1 MLTNIHWAIPEIFL
15 SVATIGLLTYGVIMS
30 KMGLKVSQ
38 LAKQNYL
45 SVIALLLTGLLI
57 LEEMYFLNSPVVG
70 SVSIS
75 LDLLSCSSYT
85 LLIKLV
91 LVLSSSLILL
101 LGISSTIKEKMYE
114 FEFSQLILLSTLGMM
129 ILVSSSDLI
138 MLYLGIELMSLSLYV
153 LAALKREGDHSTE
166 AGLKYFLL
174 GALSSGILLFGMV
187 LIYTFTGETTFVG
200 LNNYI
205 WYGSDQGELVV
216 GALFILI
223 SLIFKLGGVPFHMW
237 VPDVYEG
244 SPNIVTAYFAIVP
257 KIATLG
263 IMIVLLTGP
272 FIGIFYSLQP
282 LLIVCG
288 VLSIVVGGV
297 GALNQA
303 KLKRLLAYSAISH
316 VGFLLIGVATNTL
329 FSIHATLIY
338 ILLYIVMSFSTFTL
352 VLSLFKHGNY
362 ITQLSGL
369 SRSNPILALTFAF
382 VLLSIAGV
390 PPLAGFYSKY
400 LILLSA
406 LDSEMYLITF
416 LAIMGSAISAFY
428 YLRIIKWMFFKD
440 TAYFHYKDIGDV
452 IYPTQST
459 FSLSLLS
466 SLVLG
471 STLFVILTFLLFPS
485 PLLDFSLT
493 AISSSLL

>member
-1 MLTNIHWAIPEIFL
+1 
-15 SVATIGLLTYGVIMS
+15 MS

-205 WYGSDQGELVV
+205 
-216 GALFILI
+216 
-223 SLIFKLGGVPFHMW
+223 
-237 VPDVYEG
+237 
-244 SPNIVTAYFAIVP
+244 
-257 KIATLG
+257 
-263 IMIVLLTGP
+263 
-272 FIGIFYSLQP
+272 
-282 LLIVCG
+282 
-288 VLSIVVGGV
+288 
-297 GALNQA
+297 
-303 KLKRLLAYSAISH
+303 
-316 VGFLLIGVATNTL
+316 
-329 FSIHATLIY
+329 
-338 ILLYIVMSFSTFTL
+338 
-352 VLSLFKHGNY
+352 
-362 ITQLSGL
+362 
-369 SRSNPILALTFAF
+369 
-382 VLLSIAGV
+382 
-390 PPLAGFYSKY
+390 
-400 LILLSA
+400 
-406 LDSEMYLITF
+406 
-416 LAIMGSAISAFY
+416 
-428 YLRIIKWMFFKD
+428 
-440 TAYFHYKDIGDV
+440 
-452 IYPTQST
+452 
-459 FSLSLLS
+459 
-466 SLVLG
+466 
-471 STLFVILTFLLFPS
+471 
-485 PLLDFSLT
+485 
-493 AISSSLL
+493 

>member
-1 MLTNIHWAIPEIFL
+1 
-15 SVATIGLLTYGVIMS
+15 
-30 KMGLKVSQ
+30 
-38 LAKQNYL
+38 
-45 SVIALLLTGLLI
+45 
-57 LEEMYFLNSPVVG
+57 
-70 SVSIS
+70 
-75 LDLLSCSSYT
+75 
-85 LLIKLV
+85 
-91 LVLSSSLILL
+91 
-101 LGISSTIKEKMYE
+101 
-114 FEFSQLILLSTLGMM
+114 
-129 ILVSSSDLI
+129 
-138 MLYLGIELMSLSLYV
+138 
-153 LAALKREGDHSTE
+153 
-166 AGLKYFLL
+166 
-174 GALSSGILLFGMV
+174 
-187 LIYTFTGETTFVG
+187 
-200 LNNYI
+200 
-205 WYGSDQGELVV
+205 
-216 GALFILI
+216 
-223 SLIFKLGGVPFHMW
+223 
-237 VPDVYEG
+237 
-244 SPNIVTAYFAIVP
+244 
-257 KIATLG
+257 
-263 IMIVLLTGP
+263 MIVLLTGP

-428 YLRIIKWMFFKD
+428 YLRIIK
-440 TAYFHYKDIGDV
+440 
-452 IYPTQST
+452 
-459 FSLSLLS
+459 
-466 SLVLG
+466 
-471 STLFVILTFLLFPS
+471 
-485 PLLDFSLT
+485 
-493 AISSSLL
+493 